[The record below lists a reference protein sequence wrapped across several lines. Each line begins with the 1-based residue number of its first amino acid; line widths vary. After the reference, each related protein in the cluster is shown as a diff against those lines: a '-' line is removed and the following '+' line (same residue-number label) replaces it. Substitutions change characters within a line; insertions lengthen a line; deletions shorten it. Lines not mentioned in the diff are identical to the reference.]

1 MAMTPRELRSLL
13 VGPIGF
19 PVTPFDARLALDGAA
34 LRANLGAMLLD
45 PPAAIVAAGGTG
57 ELYSITPAEHAE
69 IVRIAV
75 EACGGQ
81 TPVIAGVG
89 FNARLATDLAAT
101 AARHGA
107 DGILAFPP
115 YYPNADDGGLFDYY
129 AAIAES
135 TDLPVLIYSRDWFH
149 PGPAFVERLVSLPSL
164 VAWKDGQGDIRRL
177 QILMSSVGNRLT
189 WIGGAGD
196 DMVPAYYAAGVRSYT
211 SSVANVAPRLARRLH
226 ELATAGDADLHTIM
240 MDSVVPLYALRARR
254 RGYEVSVMKAL
265 MDEVGL
271 TGGPVRPPLP
281 RLTAEDLAAVRR
293 LAPVF
298 RNSAFSRQP
307 PAVSLQLKAG
317 SCEPEAGS

>member
-1 MAMTPRELRSLL
+1 MAMTPRELRSVL

-19 PVTPFDARLALDGAA
+19 PVTPFDARLALDAAA
-34 LRANLGAMLLD
+34 LRVNLDAMLLD

-75 EACGGQ
+75 DVCRGRV
-81 TPVIAGVG
+81 PVIVGVG
-89 FNARLATDLAAT
+89 FNTALAAGLAVM
-101 AARHGA
+101 AARQGA
-107 DGILAFPP
+107 DGILVFPP
-115 YYPNADDGGLFDYY
+115 YYPNADEAGLFDYY
-129 AAIAES
+129 STIAAS

-164 VAWKDGQGDIRRL
+164 IAWKDGQGDIRRL
-177 QILMSSVGNRLT
+177 QILMSTVGDRLT

-211 SSVANVAPRLARRLH
+211 SSVANAAPRLARRLH

-240 MDSVVPLYALRARR
+240 KESVVPLYALRARR

-265 MDEVGL
+265 MDEIGL

-281 RLTAEDLAAVRR
+281 RLTAEDLAAVRG
-293 LAPVF
+293 LVP
-298 RNSAFSRQP
+298 AFKGWQS
-307 PAVSLQLKAG
+307 AG
-317 SCEPEAGS
+317 S